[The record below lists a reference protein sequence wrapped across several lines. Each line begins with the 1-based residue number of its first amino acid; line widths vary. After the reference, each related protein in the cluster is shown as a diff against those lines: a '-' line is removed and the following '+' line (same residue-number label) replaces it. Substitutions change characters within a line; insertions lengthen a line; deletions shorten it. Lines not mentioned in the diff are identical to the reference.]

1 MQLAKIMAVFRNEWK
16 QTFSVGRLI
25 GWLLV
30 SGFPIL
36 LVLLVLQFGQL
47 GQSDT
52 EFWSWLLF
60 ASCEVTCLLQLLIWA
75 TPWLHSE
82 LEGLSWV
89 YLSVRPGGKTA
100 VLMGKYLAAA
110 TRTMVGA
117 EFALLLSAL
126 LIWSLADKSEFVQV
140 VGSQT
145 SSDLSPVRATLG
157 DDPDST
163 GTQYTYLE
171 IVSSNTNFKSQ
182 GVQSSDRV
190 RFFSGP
196 VSPGYTGYEDFT
208 VDRVVSETSLLLNS
222 EGSKVDV
229 PTRVEIHHSSKWG
242 FMAFSVLAMVIAI
255 SCFSYAAIFIFL
267 GALFPKRAMVMAV
280 GYSLLVEIG
289 ISLVPAMI
297 NQISVQFRLR
307 SLLLTWMSMFG
318 VDGSWKPPQGLEN
331 LLGDSHTW
339 LHLVILLGLNIGL
352 LFVANLVVSR
362 RQHVANLGG

>member
-47 GQSDT
+47 DQSDT

-82 LEGLSWV
+82 LEGLSWT

-117 EFALLLSAL
+117 EAALLISML
-126 LIWSLADKSEFVQV
+126 LIWSLADQGEIVT
-140 VGSQT
+140 VGAET
-145 SSDLSPVRATLG
+145 SVLSSPVMATLG
-157 DDPDST
+157 DDPDRS

-171 IVSSNTNFKSQ
+171 IVSF
-182 GVQSSDRV
+182 
-190 RFFSGP
+190 
-196 VSPGYTGYEDFT
+196 
-208 VDRVVSETSLLLNS
+208 
-222 EGSKVDV
+222 
-229 PTRVEIHHSSKWG
+229 
-242 FMAFSVLAMVIAI
+242 
-255 SCFSYAAIFIFL
+255 
-267 GALFPKRAMVMAV
+267 
-280 GYSLLVEIG
+280 
-289 ISLVPAMI
+289 
-297 NQISVQFRLR
+297 
-307 SLLLTWMSMFG
+307 
-318 VDGSWKPPQGLEN
+318 
-331 LLGDSHTW
+331 
-339 LHLVILLGLNIGL
+339 NI
-352 LFVANLVVSR
+352 
-362 RQHVANLGG
+362 NLGIICYFMII